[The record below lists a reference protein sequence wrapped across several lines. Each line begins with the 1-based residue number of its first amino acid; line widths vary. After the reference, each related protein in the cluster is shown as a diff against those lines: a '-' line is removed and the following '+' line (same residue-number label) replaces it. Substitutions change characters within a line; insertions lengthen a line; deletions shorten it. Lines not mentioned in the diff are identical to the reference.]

1 MPPTRLW
8 RRTPRL
14 GHHGGRATTHIR
26 RYSRRGPLRSKRVV
40 LCGDVTLTL
49 QMLSMPRW
57 ATLRTAVTRELTTDL
72 DDVDLAPRRHAAI
85 QAAILQRGHSG
96 YALIILVIRSRC
108 PQGCGWDKRFDF
120 SIQSYDNEL
129 TFATADPFEHR
140 AAKAT

>member
-1 MPPTRLW
+1 MTW
-8 RRTPRL
+8 
-14 GHHGGRATTHIR
+14 
-26 RYSRRGPLRSKRVV
+26 
-40 LCGDVTLTL
+40 
-49 QMLSMPRW
+49 W

-96 YALIILVIRSRC
+96 YALIILVIRSCC

-120 SIQSYDNEL
+120 SIHPYDNEL

-140 AAKAT
+140 GQRKRQKLTLLCVS